1 MLVGGNLRRLPFP
14 MIRAVERAFAIFE
27 AFDQTHTM
35 LTLQEIGKR
44 IGLSKATT
52 YRLVNCLHDLGYLMR
67 LEDNRY
73 CLSLKLTRLS
83 GLVRSTM
90 GIRDIARPIML
101 ELVKKSGET
110 VTLNTIT
117 GDQRICIEVC
127 DTPAPLMS
135 IVRPGEQRPLLYG
148 ATAKILLAYMSTA
161 EVDRIFRKSPTNKR
175 PNRALLDKQLARFRN
190 QGYALISNEHVQGVT
205 AVSVPIH
212 DASGQVRYSVSIY
225 GPGVRIDPR
234 ADELVRMLLGA
245 GKAISSQLGAR
256 ESDAEE
262 ARGKPERGCGR
273 VRALSGP

>member
-1 MLVGGNLRRLPFP
+1 
-14 MIRAVERAFAIFE
+14 MIRAVERAFSIFE
-27 AFDQTHTM
+27 AFDHKHTM

-52 YRLVNCLHDLGYLMR
+52 YRLVNCLYGLGYLVR

-83 GLVRSTM
+83 GLVRSTI

-101 ELVKKSGET
+101 DLVKKSGET

-117 GDQRICIEVC
+117 GDQRICIEAF

-135 IVRPGEQRPLLYG
+135 IVRTGEQRPLLYG
-148 ATAKILLAYMSTA
+148 ATAKILLAYMSKA
-161 EVDRIFRKSPTNKR
+161 EVDRIFRKTPSNKR
-175 PNRALLDKQLARFRN
+175 PNRATLDKQLARFRK

-205 AVSVPIH
+205 AASVPIR

-225 GPGVRIDPR
+225 GPSIRIDPN

-245 GKAISSQLGAR
+245 GKGISSQLGAR
-256 ESDAEE
+256 VNDVDGKSDKELR
-262 ARGKPERGCGR
+262 ARKR
-273 VRALSGP
+273 VAV